1 MQVSEKTRE
10 IFSAFDTDGSGTV
23 SKQLFIRFL
32 GNRGLLECDQ
42 RLQIMFKYLN
52 SLGTADVDVKL
63 TLEQFN
69 EATASCRTLVDKCVN
84 GKLRIPDFKH
94 FTEIVSQV
102 YNSVEPNTGGAN
114 ADYIPQLA
122 QVDPNQ
128 FGISVTTVD
137 GQQFSIGDTD
147 RKFCI
152 QSCSKPLSYLIAQ
165 TELGPEYVHKHVGCE
180 PSGRAF
186 NEMCLKPSPTADNPN
201 REIPHNPCI
210 NAGAMMTMSMV
221 YPEYNR
227 NARLN
232 KIMQVWKDLSGGDDA
247 PIGYDD
253 PTYKSESGS
262 ADRNWC
268 LGYMMKG
275 SGAFPPCFTTLSD
288 TLELYFQVCSILNT
302 NDGMAIMAATLANGG
317 LNPLTG
323 KRVFSADHVRNALPI
338 MLSSGMYDYSGQWA
352 YDVGV
357 PAKSGVGGCVFF
369 VVPNVCGISI
379 WSPRLDAVGNSTR
392 GVAVATELVRHFA
405 FHNFEVFSGLS
416 QTKINPTERKDAVKQ
431 AILGELLFAASQG
444 DVQALQA
451 QANAGID
458 LFQSDYDQRT
468 ALHLAASEGHKD
480 AVKFLVDSAPRD
492 RLHVII
498 SAEDR
503 WGGTPLSDA
512 IQGQFNDCITV
523 LQANGASEGTP
534 SALHNSTGDVMLH
547 PSPIAP
553 EILFAAANGDL
564 EEFIS
569 LKASGRDLTVYD
581 YDRRTALH
589 LAASEGHLDVVRYL
603 CVQAGDDA
611 ARLKSSLDRF
621 GGNPLSDAVREGH
634 EEVAA
639 YLNGSSADSRA

>member
-1 MQVSEKTRE
+1 MQVSEATRA
-10 IFSAFDTDGSGTV
+10 IFAAFDTDGSHTV

-32 GNRGLLECDQ
+32 ANRGLLECDQ
-42 RLQIMFKYLN
+42 RLESMFKYLN
-52 SLGTADVDVKL
+52 SYGVAGEDAML

-69 EATASCRTLVDKCVN
+69 EAISDARTLIDKCVN
-84 GKLRIPDFKH
+84 GKLRVPDFKK
-94 FTEIVSQV
+94 FTEIFAEV
-102 YNSVEPNTGGAN
+102 YDTVLPNTGGAN

-147 RKFCI
+147 RQFCI

-165 TELGPEYVHKHVGCE
+165 TELGPEYVHNHVGCE

-186 NEMCLKPSPTADNPN
+186 NEMCLKSSPTAENPN

-221 YPEYNR
+221 YPDYNR
-227 NARLN
+227 KARLE
-232 KIMQVWKDLSGGDDA
+232 KIMGVWKALSGGDDA

-275 SGAFPPCFTTLSD
+275 SGAFPPCFSTLDD

-302 NDGMAIMAATLANGG
+302 NEGMAIMAATLANGG

-379 WSPRLDAVGNSTR
+379 WSPRLDEVGNSTR
-392 GVAVATELVRHFA
+392 GVAVATALVKHFA

-416 QTKINPTERKDAVKQ
+416 QTKLNPTERHDAAKHAV
-431 AILGELLFAASQG
+431 LGELLFAASQG
-444 DVQALQA
+444 DVHALKA
-451 QANAGID
+451 QANAGVD
-458 LFQSDYDQRT
+458 MFQSDYDQRT
-468 ALHLAASEGHKD
+468 ALHLAASEGHVD
-480 AVKFLVDSAPRD
+480 AVKFLVNSAPGGMD
-492 RLHVII
+492 GMSSTV
-498 SAEDR
+498 SAMDR

-512 IQGQFNDCITV
+512 IQGHFDACIAV
-523 LQANGASEGTP
+523 LQTANAVEGKP
-534 SALHNSTGDVMLH
+534 SALHNGSVGDAMAH
-547 PSPIAP
+547 PSPTAP

-564 EEFIS
+564 EEFITF
-569 LKASGRDLTVYD
+569 KASGRDLTVCD

-589 LAASEGHLDVVRYL
+589 VAASEGHLDVVRYL
-603 CVQAGDDA
+603 CVQAGDKA
-611 ARLKSSLDRF
+611 ELLKNALDRF
-621 GGNPLSDAVREGH
+621 GGNPHSDAVREGH
-634 EEVAA
+634 DEVAA
-639 YLNGSSADSRA
+639 YLASSHA